1 MNLYQVDLLFQLG
14 FASVATVVV
23 SYFLFDVWQKYKPGG
38 LWFWLLVGL
47 WIDVAGN
54 VVIFSL
60 YYSEIEIRGNIQLSA
75 PKILVANSVNSV
87 TQSCANLVHWVF
99 SYKYWVVARKL

>member
-1 MNLYQVDLLFQLG
+1 MNLYQIDLLFQLV
-14 FASVATVVV
+14 FAAAATVVV
-23 SYFLFDVWQKYKPGG
+23 SYFLFDVWLKYKPRG

-60 YYSEIEIRGNIQLSA
+60 FYNEIENSGNLESNA
-75 PKILVANSVNSV
+75 PKILVANSVNAI
-87 TQSCANLVHWVF
+87 T
-99 SYKYWVVARKL
+99 